1 MASDL
6 DMIITD
12 AGELLGQMAEG
23 NYAIGIK
30 IEDKYK

>member
-23 NYAIGIK
+23 IMLSALRLRINM
-30 IEDKYK
+30 